1 MDAPPPPPPT
11 AELFELAPPM
21 DPPANNFPYDAHH
34 LHLLGT
40 PKARPGSLIS
50 AGLAAITAN
59 YGGFGHQ
66 NEGDGRLHEQAFRL
80 VQPSPPPVDSAHPLV
95 MAPLMAAAFR
105 RPAVV
110 HHPSPLV
117 PTAPALYPN
126 VYASEP
132 APSAFFPTP
141 GVTPTYGGCLS
152 LDPIGMAFAWNF
164 FGTSDVIGYELNTSS
179 SSDSPSTEN
188 PQLLHSLYPLTPSAP
203 PPSVQLSSLVAAPS
217 SQSYDID
224 SPNFVA
230 ANSPQTSNSP
240 PTSKPTSTSA
250 LAMPRGANSAKAAQ
264 RRGGRRPREAEQ
276 HEQQL
281 TDEDKDRRAKR
292 RERNKQ
298 AAARCRRRREEKMQ
312 SLQEQVDELRK
323 QNERRES
330 EIRKMREKEH
340 RLLEML
346 RLRSGGIV
354 QQQLHHHLQAVHVQQ
369 QQHPSTDHLAQ
380 ASRPAALLQP
390 FLMGM
395 NNRRRVSFDAPMPS
409 SSSSAASSSK
419 KEESDVNSSTDESPD
434 GAHHFP
440 LGGPLV
446 NGTDPVISVSALS
459 QQSQP
464 VSFELST
471 SVAASKRP
479 KFEPF
484 DMSNNRPTSLQLN
497 SLYRE
502 GFVAGTPSKELA
514 QFGVNGTEVELTPV
528 NELTPGLS
536 QLTQL
541 TEHPTFGVL
550 MAQETGLTPCQHGP
564 VLIQHGGERPANGE
578 LNELR

>member
-11 AELFELAPPM
+11 AELSICWARRRHGPARSSRPDLPPSQPTTAASATIM
-21 DPPANNFPYDAHH
+21 R
-34 LHLLGT
+34 GT
-40 PKARPGSLIS
+40 DGFMNRQ
-50 AGLAAITAN
+50 AIQT
-59 YGGFGHQ
+59 
-66 NEGDGRLHEQAFRL
+66 AFRL
-80 VQPSPPPVDSAHPLV
+80 VQPSPPPVDGAHPLV

-126 VYASEP
+126 VYAAEQP
-132 APSAFFPTP
+132 TPSAFFPTP

-188 PQLLHSLYPLTPSAP
+188 PQLLHSLYPSTPSAP
-203 PPSVQLSSLVAAPS
+203 PPSVQQLSSLVAAPS
-217 SQSYDID
+217 SQSFDIEN
-224 SPNFVA
+224 PNFGAA
-230 ANSPQTSNSP
+230 ANSPQTSDSP
-240 PTSKPTSTSA
+240 STSKPTSTLA
-250 LAMPRGANSAKAAQ
+250 LAMPRGANSTKAAQ

-369 QQHPSTDHLAQ
+369 QQQQHPSADHLAQ

-440 LGGPLV
+440 LG
-446 NGTDPVISVSALS
+446 VISVSALS

-541 TEHPTFGVL
+541 AEHPTFGVL